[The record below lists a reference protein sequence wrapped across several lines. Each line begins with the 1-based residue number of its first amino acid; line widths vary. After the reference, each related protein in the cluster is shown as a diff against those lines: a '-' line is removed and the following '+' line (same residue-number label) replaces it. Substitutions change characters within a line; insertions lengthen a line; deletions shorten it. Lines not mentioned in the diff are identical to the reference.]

1 MSRRVTRLFCHPQ
14 VPTSTEEYEPIV
26 EDRLPLLIQ
35 KQLESEIEQRPPL
48 FPWETKIDD
57 YDRNETESGHPKN
70 ISIPTIPPNPNS
82 D

>member
-1 MSRRVTRLFCHPQ
+1 M
-14 VPTSTEEYEPIV
+14 

-35 KQLESEIEQRPPL
+35 KQLQAKIEQQPPL
-48 FPWETKIDD
+48 FPWETKVDD
-57 YDRNETESGHPKN
+57 YDRNDPESGQTKN

>member
-1 MSRRVTRLFCHPQ
+1 
-14 VPTSTEEYEPIV
+14 V

-35 KQLESEIEQRPPL
+35 KQLQAKIEQQPPL
-48 FPWETKIDD
+48 FPWETKVDE
-57 YDRNETESGHPKN
+57 YDTNEAESGQTKN